1 MIAPPGV
8 TIPSHLLLVDK
19 DAAKTPSSSKK
30 DNESKTLQGEYDM
43 SILVWSQH
51 VTLIA
56 DCTYYQQRKGVRD
69 VDSAQAAR
77 EKIVDSANFAKTC
90 LNLVGWE
97 GRRNHAF

>member
-19 DAAKTPSSSKK
+19 DA

-69 VDSAQAAR
+69 ADSAQAAR

>member
-1 MIAPPGV
+1 M
-8 TIPSHLLLVDK
+8 K
-19 DAAKTPSSSKK
+19 
-30 DNESKTLQGEYDM
+30 SKTLQGKYDM

-56 DCTYYQQRKGVRD
+56 DCTYYQQQKGVRD
-69 VDSAQAAR
+69 A
-77 EKIVDSANFAKTC
+77 DSANFAKTC

>member
-19 DAAKTPSSSKK
+19 DVAKTPSSSTNKK

-56 DCTYYQQRKGVRD
+56 DCTYYQQQKGVRD
-69 VDSAQAAR
+69 ADSAQAVR
-77 EKIVDSANFAKTC
+77 
-90 LNLVGWE
+90 
-97 GRRNHAF
+97 